1 MGTFRKNL
9 QESLK
14 WLKSV
19 RQFDK
24 LMTAENYVKSFI
36 SICEDPETFG
46 NMKITQYVEILE

>member
-24 LMTAENYVKSFI
+24 LMTVNHLN
-36 SICEDPETFG
+36 SIGDDFALLAYG
-46 NMKITQYVEILE
+46 RVQ